1 MSNMI
6 KSKAAEEE
14 KNSCHAGW
22 DKMTGEIK
30 ADTKGEA
37 LQKSLGGEIQRY
49 DGRGDCWLR
58 WGLSQ

>member
-1 MSNMI
+1 MQGETKSNDM
-6 KSKAAEEE
+6 A
-14 KNSCHAGW
+14 
-22 DKMTGEIK
+22 GEIK

-49 DGRGDCWLR
+49 DGRGYCLLR